1 MTEMNTRNKYYE
13 HLVVMYY
20 AELLILIYRHMD
32 ETYFP
37 LSSNNTMRKAINY
50 IREHYKDDISIGDVA
65 EEACIG
71 ERYLRKIFSQHLNL
85 SPVDYLNQ
93 IRINKAIEL
102 LRITELSVKEVCF
115 ECGFRSPQ
123 YFSRIFK
130 QLVGVSPS
138 DLLK

>member
-1 MTEMNTRNKYYE
+1 
-13 HLVVMYY
+13 
-20 AELLILIYRHMD
+20 MD

>member
-1 MTEMNTRNKYYE
+1 MRAIQRIVTEMNTRNKYYE

-71 ERYLRKIFSQHLNL
+71 ERYLRKIFSQQ
-85 SPVDYLNQ
+85 S
-93 IRINKAIEL
+93 
-102 LRITELSVKEVCF
+102 
-115 ECGFRSPQ
+115 
-123 YFSRIFK
+123 
-130 QLVGVSPS
+130 
-138 DLLK
+138 